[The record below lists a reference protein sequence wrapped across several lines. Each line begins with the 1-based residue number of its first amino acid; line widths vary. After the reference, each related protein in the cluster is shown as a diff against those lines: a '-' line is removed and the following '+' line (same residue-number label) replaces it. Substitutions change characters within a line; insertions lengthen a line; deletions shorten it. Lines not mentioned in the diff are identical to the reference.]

1 MGREETYAKR
11 RYHALKSMGK
21 CVACGKPSKEKT
33 RCPECMKALCA
44 AAVVSNRKRIQRERE
59 ELARLRKKVAELEGV

>member
-1 MGREETYAKR
+1 MESYSKT
-11 RYHALKSMGK
+11 RYQALRSMHR
-21 CVACGKPSKEKT
+21 CVACGCPAEKS
-33 RCPECMKALCA
+33 RCPKCMKALCA